1 MSVNFNDTKITFQS
15 KSHWDLQLLKFIFS
29 VLNRPFFVFL
39 GTSIIKWALQFR
51 LPIKGLIKATLFD
64 QFCGGENIQGCE
76 KKINQLKKFNVK
88 TILDYSVEGQ
98 ENEQSFD
105 HTLEETLRTIQFAN
119 QHDAIPFCVIKLT
132 GLGSKS
138 LMTKIQLCKELS
150 LDEQNQF
157 NRFRD
162 RGLEVAAEIS
172 KLNQRLLI
180 DAEESW
186 YQNVVDTFT
195 YELMIKYNTE
205 RALVYNTYQFYRH
218 DMLDRMKA
226 GFENI
231 IASKAYFGA
240 KMVRGAYTE
249 QERIRSQSLRYP
261 DPIQPNKDYTDR
273 DFNEGVKFIMEHL
286 NYCSICLGTHN
297 EASSKDLVILI
308 QKYGYE
314 KNDPRIF
321 FAQLLGMSDNIS
333 FKLSEE
339 GYNVAKYVPYGPLE
353 QIMPYLFRRVE
364 ENTSVQGQSSREL
377 MLIEKEIERRKLKL

>member
-1 MSVNFNDTKITFQS
+1 MPVNFDDTKITFQS
-15 KSHWDLQLLKFIFS
+15 KSPWELKVSKFIFS

-39 GTSIIKWALQFR
+39 GTSIIKWAFQFR
-51 LPIKGLIKATLFD
+51 LPIKGLIKATLFN

-76 KKINQLKKFNVK
+76 NKVNKLKTFNVK

-98 ENEQSFD
+98 ESEQSFD
-105 HTLEETLRTIQFAN
+105 YTLKETLKAIQFAN
-119 QHDAIPFCVIKLT
+119 QHDTIPFCVLKLT

-138 LMTKIQLCKELS
+138 LMTKIQSDKELS

-162 RGLEVAAEIS
+162 RGFEVAAEIS
-172 KLNQRLLI
+172 KLNQCLLV

-186 YQNVVDTFT
+186 YQNVVDAFT

-240 KMVRGAYTE
+240 KMVRGAYME
-249 QERIRSQSLRYP
+249 QERIRSKSLGYR
-261 DPIQPNKDYTDR
+261 DPIQSNKDDTDR
-273 DFNEGVKFIMEHL
+273 DFNEGVKFIMENL
-286 NYCSICLGTHN
+286 NSCSICLGTHN

-333 FKLSEE
+333 FKLSDE

-353 QIMPYLFRRVE
+353 QIMPYLFRRAK

-377 MLIEKEIERRKLKL
+377 LLIKREIERRKLKL

>member
-1 MSVNFNDTKITFQS
+1 MSVNFDDTKITFQS
-15 KSHWDLQLLKFIFS
+15 KSPWELQVSKFIFS
-29 VLNRPFFVFL
+29 VLNWPFFVFL
-39 GTSIIKWALQFR
+39 CTSIIKWALQFR
-51 LPIKGLIKATLFD
+51 LPIKGLIKAMLFN
-64 QFCGGENIQGCE
+64 QFCGGENILGCE
-76 KKINQLKKFNVK
+76 NKINKLKTFNVK

-105 HTLEETLRTIQFAN
+105 HTLKETLKAIQFAN
-119 QHDAIPFCVIKLT
+119 QHNAIPFCVLKLT

-138 LMTKIQLCKELS
+138 LMTKIQLGKELS
-150 LDEQNQF
+150 LDEQNRY

-162 RGLEVAAEIS
+162 RGFEVAAEIS
-172 KLNQRLLI
+172 KFNQRLLI

-186 YQNVVDTFT
+186 YQNVVDAFT
-195 YELMIKYNTE
+195 YELMVKYNTE

-240 KMVRGAYTE
+240 KVVRGAYME
-249 QERIRSQSLRYP
+249 QERIRSQSLGYL
-261 DPIQPNKDYTDR
+261 DPIQSNKDDTDR
-273 DFNEGVKFIMEHL
+273 DFNEGVKFILENL
-286 NYCSICLGTHN
+286 NSCSICLGTHN

-308 QKYGYE
+308 QQYGYE

-333 FKLSEE
+333 FKLSDE

-353 QIMPYLFRRVE
+353 EIMPYLFRRAK

-377 MLIEKEIERRKLKL
+377 LLIKKEIERRKLKL

>member
-1 MSVNFNDTKITFQS
+1 MSFDDTKITFES
-15 KSHWDLQLLKFIFS
+15 KSTWELQVLKLIFS
-29 VLNRPFFVFL
+29 VLNRPFYVFL

-51 LPIKGLIKATLFD
+51 LPIKGLIKATLFN

-76 KKINQLKKFNVK
+76 NKINQLKTFNVK

-105 HTLEETLRTIQFAN
+105 HTLKETLKAIQFAT
-119 QHDAIPFCVIKLT
+119 QHDAIPFCVLKLT

-138 LMTKIQLCKELS
+138 LMTKIQLGKELS

-162 RGLEVAAEIS
+162 RGFEVAVEIL
-172 KLNQRLLI
+172 KFNQRLLI

-186 YQNVVDTFT
+186 YQDVIDTFI
-195 YELMIKYNTE
+195 YELMIKCNTE

-218 DMLDRMKA
+218 NMLDRMKA
-226 GFENI
+226 GFENT

-240 KMVRGAYTE
+240 KMVRGAYME
-249 QERIRSQSLRYP
+249 QERIRSQSLGYL
-261 DPIQPNKDYTDR
+261 DPIQSNKDNTDR
-273 DFNEGVKFIMEHL
+273 DFNAGVKFIMDNL
-286 NYCSICLGTHN
+286 NSCSICLGTHN
-297 EASSKDLVILI
+297 EASSRDLVILI
-308 QKYGYE
+308 QKYEYE

-333 FKLSEE
+333 FKLSDE
-339 GYNVAKYVPYGPLE
+339 GYNVAKYMPYGPLE
-353 QIMPYLFRRVE
+353 QIMPYLFRRAK

-377 MLIEKEIERRKLKL
+377 LLIKKEIQRRKLKL

>member
-1 MSVNFNDTKITFQS
+1 MSVSFDDTKITFES
-15 KSHWDLQLLKFIFS
+15 KSTLELQVLKLIFS
-29 VLNRPFFVFL
+29 VLNRPFYVFL

-51 LPIKGLIKATLFD
+51 LPIKGLIKATLFN

-76 KKINQLKKFNVK
+76 NKINQLKTFNVK

-105 HTLEETLRTIQFAN
+105 HTLKETLKAIQFAT
-119 QHDAIPFCVIKLT
+119 QHDAIPFCVLKLT

-138 LMTKIQLCKELS
+138 LMTKIQLGKELS

-162 RGLEVAAEIS
+162 RGFEVAVEIL
-172 KLNQRLLI
+172 KFNQRLLI

-186 YQNVVDTFT
+186 YQDVIDTFI
-195 YELMIKYNTE
+195 YELMIKCNTE

-218 DMLDRMKA
+218 NMLDRMKA
-226 GFENI
+226 GFGNI

-240 KMVRGAYTE
+240 EMVRGAYME
-249 QERIRSQSLRYP
+249 QERIRSHSLGYL
-261 DPIQPNKDYTDR
+261 DPIQFNKDNTDR
-273 DFNEGVKFIMEHL
+273 DFNAGVKFVMDNL
-286 NYCSICLGTHN
+286 NSCSICLGTHN
-297 EASSKDLVILI
+297 EASSRDLVILI

-333 FKLSEE
+333 FKLSDE
-339 GYNVAKYVPYGPLE
+339 GYNVAKYMPYGPLE
-353 QIMPYLFRRVE
+353 QIMPYLFRRAK

-377 MLIEKEIERRKLKL
+377 LLIKKEIERRKLKL